1 MCYISWLQGCD
12 KLLKTNNLQK
22 VRLKS
27 DTVPDAQCVVQPG
40 KWNNEL
46 FLS

>member
-12 KLLKTNNLQK
+12 KLLKSNNLQK

-27 DTVPDAQCVVQPG
+27 VEDTVPDAQCVVQSG
-40 KWNNEL
+40 K
-46 FLS
+46 